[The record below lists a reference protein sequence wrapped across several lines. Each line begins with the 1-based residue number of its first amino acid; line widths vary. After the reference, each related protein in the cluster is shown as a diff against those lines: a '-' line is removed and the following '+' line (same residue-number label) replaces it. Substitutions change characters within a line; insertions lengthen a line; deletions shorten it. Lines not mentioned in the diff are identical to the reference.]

1 MSVKIKNIWSILFL
15 LICLSTTGI
24 GKQQV
29 KNILFLYRILFGSD
43 IPLEFIFVLY
53 RFLIMIFII
62 ISAIMLFIFICEKF
76 KRRSIVEV
84 DLEFK
89 QIIENE
95 QLRNI
100 WVLGPWGS
108 GKTKFV
114 KTSLEQ
120 LGKKYFYISLFGL
133 STRKDIV
140 QEINEQVTQASKF
153 SLIIELPVIGYLF
166 KWLFQING
174 LSLLRNFNK
183 NWIVVLD
190 DFERVSKVYRERKD
204 ISNTDSQL
212 KESFNEIEFNS
223 YNDVL
228 GVIDYLQQSFNCKIL
243 VISSGES
250 ISELL
255 EKVVIPKFHP
265 YQYQIKFNPRI
276 IKDFPQLF
284 FKKNNLQEIKL
295 FSEIF
300 SNVWERRL
308 EITPLTNYRPI
319 IHELSFLSDELDI
332 RFKISYV
339 LSRLVDCWGIKMP
352 SGSMIP
358 FHFLVNRIKRKDSET
373 IKYNFLKRMIK
384 NSKFD
389 NGLPYYVP
397 ENSKEKVAT
406 KFEVQEV
413 LVYLYMGLGSPASI
427 IPNDYVFD
435 DSEILLLTSQNPMM
449 SIQGREIRDWVS
461 ENYIKY
467 KYTNPTMSYKNIL
480 TFKHQKK
487 WKEIYQASVANNFVR
502 DNDLD
507 IIPELTGIIIK
518 VLERFEFLTENLDK
532 LEDVLN
538 TDYVCRTLL
547 TENLEESLI
556 ASRILYRFL
565 SQEYKISGN
574 MSLYLITN
582 YLKYKR
588 QISLVFDEQD
598 LLMPVIIDN
607 TSKINSF
614 KNSSQYVFDELL
626 IKLRNNNYFNQK
638 YKDEKILDDKDFIL
652 YKEHALFIVTFLETE
667 DKINGKYAKEY
678 IREFIANN
686 RDERGELLT
695 PLVKMAIE
703 YEGQWNKRTKPIDET
718 PIFED
723 GELIDVEYCYESLS
737 KRYDRWIKI
746 LNEFANHIK

>member
-1 MSVKIKNIWSILFL
+1 MSVKIKNTWSILFL

-212 KESFNEIEFNS
+212 KESFNEIELNS

-250 ISELL
+250 ISE
-255 EKVVIPKFHP
+255 
-265 YQYQIKFNPRI
+265 
-276 IKDFPQLF
+276 
-284 FKKNNLQEIKL
+284 
-295 FSEIF
+295 
-300 SNVWERRL
+300 
-308 EITPLTNYRPI
+308 
-319 IHELSFLSDELDI
+319 
-332 RFKISYV
+332 
-339 LSRLVDCWGIKMP
+339 
-352 SGSMIP
+352 
-358 FHFLVNRIKRKDSET
+358 
-373 IKYNFLKRMIK
+373 
-384 NSKFD
+384 
-389 NGLPYYVP
+389 
-397 ENSKEKVAT
+397 
-406 KFEVQEV
+406 
-413 LVYLYMGLGSPASI
+413 
-427 IPNDYVFD
+427 
-435 DSEILLLTSQNPMM
+435 
-449 SIQGREIRDWVS
+449 
-461 ENYIKY
+461 
-467 KYTNPTMSYKNIL
+467 
-480 TFKHQKK
+480 
-487 WKEIYQASVANNFVR
+487 
-502 DNDLD
+502 
-507 IIPELTGIIIK
+507 
-518 VLERFEFLTENLDK
+518 
-532 LEDVLN
+532 
-538 TDYVCRTLL
+538 
-547 TENLEESLI
+547 
-556 ASRILYRFL
+556 
-565 SQEYKISGN
+565 
-574 MSLYLITN
+574 
-582 YLKYKR
+582 
-588 QISLVFDEQD
+588 
-598 LLMPVIIDN
+598 
-607 TSKINSF
+607 
-614 KNSSQYVFDELL
+614 
-626 IKLRNNNYFNQK
+626 
-638 YKDEKILDDKDFIL
+638 
-652 YKEHALFIVTFLETE
+652 
-667 DKINGKYAKEY
+667 
-678 IREFIANN
+678 
-686 RDERGELLT
+686 
-695 PLVKMAIE
+695 
-703 YEGQWNKRTKPIDET
+703 
-718 PIFED
+718 
-723 GELIDVEYCYESLS
+723 
-737 KRYDRWIKI
+737 
-746 LNEFANHIK
+746 

>member
-1 MSVKIKNIWSILFL
+1 MSVKIKNIWNVLFL

-24 GKQQV
+24 GKQLV
-29 KNILFLYRILFGSD
+29 KNILFLYRILFSSD
-43 IPLEFIFVLY
+43 IPLEFVFILY
-53 RFLIMIFII
+53 RFLIMLFII
-62 ISAIMLFIFICEKF
+62 ISIIRILNFTCKKF
-76 KRRSIVEV
+76 KRKSIVEI

-95 QLRNI
+95 RLRNI

-133 STRKDIV
+133 STRKDII

-153 SLIIELPVIGYLF
+153 SVIVELPVIGYLF

-174 LSLLRNFNK
+174 LSSLRNFNK

-190 DFERVSKVYRERKD
+190 DFERVSNVYRKE
-204 ISNTDSQL
+204 ISN
-212 KESFNEIEFNS
+212 KIELDS

-228 GVIDYLQQSFNCKIL
+228 GVIDYLQQSFSCKIL

-250 ISELL
+250 IKELL
-255 EKVVIPKFHP
+255 EEVVIPKFHP
-265 YQYQIKFNPRI
+265 YQYHIKFDPSI
-276 IKDFPQLF
+276 IKDFPRLF
-284 FKKNNLQEIKL
+284 FKKNDLQEIKL

-300 SNVWERRL
+300 SKIWERRL
-308 EITPLTNYRPI
+308 EITSLTNYRPI
-319 IHELSFLSDELDI
+319 IHELSFLSDESDN
-332 RFKISYV
+332 RFKVSYV
-339 LSRLVDCWGIKMP
+339 LSRLVDCWEIKIP

-358 FHFLVNRIKRKDSET
+358 FHFLVDRIKRKDSET
-373 IKYNFLKRMIK
+373 VKYNFLKNMIK

-397 ENSKEKVAT
+397 ENSKEKLST

-413 LVYLYMGLGSPASI
+413 LVYLYMHLGNSASR

-435 DSEILLLTSQNPMM
+435 DSEILLLTSQNPMKF
-449 SIQGREIRDWVS
+449 IQGREIRDWVS

-480 TFKHQKK
+480 TFKYQKK
-487 WKEIYQASVANNFVR
+487 WKEIYQASVAHNFVR
-502 DNDLD
+502 DNNLD
-507 IIPELTGIIIK
+507 IVPELTSIIINT
-518 VLERFEFLTENLDK
+518 LERFEFLTENLDK
-532 LEDVLN
+532 LEEVLD
-538 TDYVCRTLL
+538 TDYVCSSLL

-565 SQEYKISGN
+565 SQEHKISGN
-574 MSLYLITN
+574 ISLYLITS

-607 TSKINSF
+607 TSNINSF
-614 KNSSQYVFDELL
+614 KNSSQYVFDKLL
-626 IKLRNNNYFNQK
+626 IKLKNNNYLNQK
-638 YKDEKILDDKDFIL
+638 YKDEKILDDKDFTI

-686 RDERGELLT
+686 RDERKELLT

-703 YEGQWNKRTKPIDET
+703 YEGQWHTRKKPIDET
-718 PIFED
+718 LIFED
-723 GELIDVEYCYESLS
+723 DELIDIEYCYESLS
-737 KRYDRWIKI
+737 ERYNRWIKI
-746 LNEFANHIK
+746 LNEFANHAK